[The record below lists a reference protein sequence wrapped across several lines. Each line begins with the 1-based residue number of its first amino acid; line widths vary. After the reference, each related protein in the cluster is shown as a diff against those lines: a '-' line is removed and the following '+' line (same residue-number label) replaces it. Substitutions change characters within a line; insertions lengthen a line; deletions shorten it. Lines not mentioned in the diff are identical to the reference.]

1 MRPEGSLQLSYP
13 EPCKCGAL
21 DCPRCRPMTYKQ
33 YVSEMAEEFHGF
45 RYEED
50 YVSYEADEPK
60 YEDDDG

>member
-1 MRPEGSLQLSYP
+1 
-13 EPCKCGAL
+13 
-21 DCPRCRPMTYKQ
+21 MTYKQ